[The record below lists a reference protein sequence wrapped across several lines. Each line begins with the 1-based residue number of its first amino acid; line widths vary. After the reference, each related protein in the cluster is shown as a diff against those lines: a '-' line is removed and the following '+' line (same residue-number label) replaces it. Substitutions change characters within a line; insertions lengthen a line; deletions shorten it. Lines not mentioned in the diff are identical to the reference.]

1 MKKINTMLF
10 RMITTSKSQYIAV
23 LVIIITGLM
32 VFTAMNIAS
41 INLTTTLETYYTQ
54 SRFADLYAKTVKVPQ
69 QEVLNLSKIAEINT
83 VEGRIVFDVPYTTDN
98 KDERVNIRIVT
109 VPLED
114 TGINN
119 LTVVK
124 GTYIGQSARD
134 ILVLQQFAEA
144 RGIKVGDEMDIQ
156 INGVGYLL
164 NVAGIVASPEYIYAI
179 ENGQSLIPDPK
190 AFGVVYI
197 PETLGQ
203 QAFGYQN
210 SYNEIMITYNKGIN
224 EEKLIDTLKEELA
237 PFGLQRTIKK
247 ENQLSNNLISDKV
260 ASLKR
265 TSNSLP
271 IVFLIVAAIMLAMM
285 IGRMVKRDRIKIGV
299 LQAMGYSKGQVLLHY
314 AGYALSAGLIGGFM
328 GATLGMLLAG
338 IMTSYYLVFFNIPLF
353 KIDFYYVYVF
363 TAMLISAGFCAL
375 AGLVGARGVL
385 KISPAESMQSEA
397 PRKGKRILLERLPFF
412 WKKLSFS
419 WKLVIKNIFR
429 NKKRAV
435 FVLFG
440 VIFTYAMLLFT
451 MAMPAVI
458 NELMVKSF
466 TEFQTMDYNISFRVP
481 VNDRVLRDFRTLV
494 NVDHIEGKI
503 EYPFELQNGSKTKAV
518 PVVGLNKDTSYYN
531 FKDGNGNK
539 VAIPDE
545 GMLLTQNLAN
555 ILNAHKGDALKIKT
569 YLPGRSDVYVTVVS
583 VVKQSLG
590 INAYMNIDYM
600 DQLLLEKN
608 AITGVYLDS
617 KDQDIGARLAKVTN
631 ISTIQSPGDMKKLF
645 DQYIGLTLYSLVIM
659 IFFAGLMGFV
669 IVYNATMISVS
680 EREMEFSSLR
690 VLGFSKGEIYSIVLK
705 ENNVITVTGIL
716 LGIPLGIW
724 MTQSSS
730 AFFTTELY
738 SLTITPTLTI
748 GIAAAAA
755 TIAFVVLAQA
765 ATFIKISRLD
775 FLQALK
781 NRVS

>member
-10 RMITTSKSQYIAV
+10 RMIMTSKSQYVAV

-41 INLTTTLETYYTQ
+41 INLTTTLDAYYSQ
-54 SRFADLYAKTVKVPQ
+54 NRFADLYAKTMKVPQ
-69 QEVLNLSKIAEINT
+69 QEVLNLSKIPEINT
-83 VEGRIVFDVPYTTDN
+83 AEGRIVFDVPYATDN

-109 VPLED
+109 VPAED
-114 TGINN
+114 KGINS

-124 GTYIGQSARD
+124 GGYIAPNTND

-144 RGIKVGDEMDIQ
+144 RGIKVGDKIDIQ
-156 INGVGYLL
+156 ISGVGYQL
-164 NVAGIVASPEYIYAI
+164 NVAGIAASPEYIYAI

-190 AFGVVYI
+190 AFGVIFI

-224 EEKLIDTLKEELA
+224 EQKLIDTLKNELA

-247 ENQLSNNLISDKV
+247 ENQLSNNLISEKV

-271 IVFLIVAAIMLAMM
+271 IVFLLVAAVMLAMM

-299 LQAMGYSKGQVLLHY
+299 LQAMGYSKRQVLMHY

-328 GATLGMLLAG
+328 GAALGMLLG
-338 IMTSYYLVFFNIPLF
+338 GVMTSYYLVFFNIPLF
-353 KIDFYYVYVF
+353 KVDFYYSYVF
-363 TAMLISAGFCAL
+363 TAMLISAAFCTL
-375 AGLVGARGVL
+375 AGLVGARGIL

-397 PRKGKRILLERLPFF
+397 PKKGKRILLERLPFF

-429 NKKRAV
+429 NKKRALL
-435 FVLFG
+435 VLFG
-440 VIFTYAMLLFT
+440 VIFTYAMMLFT

-458 NELMVKSF
+458 DELMVKSF

-503 EYPFELQNGSKTKAV
+503 DYPFELQNGSKTKAV
-518 PVVGLNKDTSYYN
+518 PVVGLKRDTSYYN

-539 VAIPDE
+539 VGIPEE

-555 ILNAHKGDALKIKT
+555 ILKAHKGDTLKIKT
-569 YLPGRSDVYVTVVS
+569 YLPGRNDVYVTVVD

-600 DQLLLEKN
+600 DRLLLEKN

-617 KDQDIGARLAKVTN
+617 KDQDVGAKLAKIPN

-645 DQYIGLTLYSLVIM
+645 DQYIGLTLYSLIIM
-659 IFFAGLMGFV
+659 IFFAGIMGFA
-669 IVYNATMISVS
+669 IVYNATMISVA

-690 VLGFSKGEIYSIVLK
+690 VLGFSKGEIYKIVLK
-705 ENNVITVTGIL
+705 ENNVITMTGIL
-716 LGIPLGIW
+716 LGIPLGIG
-724 MTQSSS
+724 MTQASS
-730 AFFTTELY
+730 ALFTTELY
-738 SLTITPTLTI
+738 SLTLTPTFAI
-748 GIAAAAA
+748 GITAAAV
-755 TIAFVVLAQA
+755 TIAFVILAQV
-765 ATFIKISRLD
+765 ATFRKISRLD